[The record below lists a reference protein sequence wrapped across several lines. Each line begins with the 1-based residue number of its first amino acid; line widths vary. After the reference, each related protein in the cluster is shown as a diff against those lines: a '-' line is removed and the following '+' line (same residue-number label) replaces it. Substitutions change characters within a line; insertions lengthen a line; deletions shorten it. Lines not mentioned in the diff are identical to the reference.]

1 LVACIN
7 GALNH
12 ATGIILSMEA
22 SSAKAYTKEL
32 IGVMVTALI
41 AFTII
46 PYAQTMFTAMNLTG
60 VLAFAATLSV
70 VLMTFGALLYIVE
83 KLI

>member
-1 LVACIN
+1 
-7 GALNH
+7 
-12 ATGIILSMEA
+12 MEA
-22 SSAKAYTKEL
+22 SSTKAYTKEL
-32 IGVMVTALI
+32 IGVIVTALI
-41 AFTII
+41 SFTII
-46 PYAQTMFTAMNLTG
+46 PYAQSAFEDMNLTG